1 MLYKKKK
8 KKNIKL
14 SNVSIIIIAL
24 IIKYIYMFKNIATG
38 KLHFHDWSL

>member
-8 KKNIKL
+8 KKKIKL

-24 IIKYIYMFKNIATG
+24 IIKNIYMFKKIATG
-38 KLHFHDWSL
+38 KLYFHYWSL